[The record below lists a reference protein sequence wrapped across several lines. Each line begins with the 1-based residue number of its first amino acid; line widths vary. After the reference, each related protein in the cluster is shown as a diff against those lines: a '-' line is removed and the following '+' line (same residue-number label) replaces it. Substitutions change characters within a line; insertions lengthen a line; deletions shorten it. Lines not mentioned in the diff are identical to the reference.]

1 MKLKKNLLCTFFS
14 EIKISRWLIVLYTV
28 IFSVMFTVLLSIIS
42 FAEHI
47 PDSMEQKLNEKF
59 GGNIYIANIL
69 SLTSKNAEIL
79 AEIPNI
85 KEAHI
90 SFLGEAIVLDGAAIS
105 SDTAVLNDEGIINVC
120 TTNSD
125 DSNISEGR
133 GIEFSDNT
141 SDKYSLWLSKTSS
154 ERLNVKIGDILKFL
168 TKNSGQYSVVLEGIY
183 YDTYNEAAFMINAPL
198 AETILKNAEKTIRQ
212 SCYAIF
218 SSYYDCRNAI
228 TEFEKN
234 GCEVNCSYYNQID
247 AIYDNVRYMQM
258 ILIIISL
265 VMFVCLGIILYAMN
279 SMIIDVRSGYIAML
293 KALGAKNGQIVR
305 LYLAICEPVLALG
318 ILAGWL
324 ISRYYISYTSELM
337 ETYLDFSVSAA
348 SMIPSI
354 VTILIAFLGANVV
367 LTAVF
372 AVMYRRI
379 SKVCAVALFNSSERD
394 G

>member
-198 AETILKNAEKTIRQ
+198 AETILKATPHKERLTALYASCLHIFRHLAQISLDGRQPACAQFVQSAEK
-212 SCYAIF
+212 S
-218 SSYYDCRNAI
+218 D
-228 TEFEKN
+228 
-234 GCEVNCSYYNQID
+234 G
-247 AIYDNVRYMQM
+247 
-258 ILIIISL
+258 
-265 VMFVCLGIILYAMN
+265 
-279 SMIIDVRSGYIAML
+279 
-293 KALGAKNGQIVR
+293 
-305 LYLAICEPVLALG
+305 AICAQSLCGIALKMPKK
-318 ILAGWL
+318 L
-324 ISRYYISYTSELM
+324 
-337 ETYLDFSVSAA
+337 
-348 SMIPSI
+348 
-354 VTILIAFLGANVV
+354 
-367 LTAVF
+367 
-372 AVMYRRI
+372 
-379 SKVCAVALFNSSERD
+379 
-394 G
+394 